1 MSNNRPRVLPHDAI
15 EIAGE
20 ALELNRNDMNKD
32 RFSTNSNLRNAFE
45 NTYSI
50 QDQAARYGLEYLG

>member
-1 MSNNRPRVLPHDAI
+1 MSDTRPRKPHDAI

-20 ALELNRNDMNKD
+20 AFELNRNDMNKD
-32 RFSTNSNLRNAFE
+32 SSSTNSNLRNAFE

-50 QDQAARYGLEYLG
+50 QDQAARYGIEYLG